1 MGYTKL
7 FSSIIASTIWRTGDK
22 TRLVWITMLAMAD
35 QFGVVE
41 ASVPGLSD
49 MARVTVAECREALDE
64 LQQPDPDSRSSEQEG
79 RRIEKVEG
87 GWRLINHG
95 KYREKMSRDERRE
108 YQRLYQRSYRKQN
121 VNSDSDKLTKFD
133 IQKQKQNRTET
144 PVRTEV
150 PSPAAPPT
158 PDAFTAFWSAYPK
171 KAGKAAALKVWK
183 RLRPPESLVVGI
195 LAGVATAKQSR
206 QWREGYIPNPA
217 RWLNEGRW
225 DDEVEV
231 ARPVGVGV
239 AASDWVCPHIKDGEP
254 MHGSRHAC
262 DLFETLPMYSD
273 ERARLSEGR
282 WDDEEVARPVGG

>member
-1 MGYTKL
+1 
-7 FSSIIASTIWRTGDK
+7 
-22 TRLVWITMLAMAD
+22 MLAMAD

-133 IQKQKQNRTET
+133 IQKQKQKQNRTET

-183 RLRPPESLVVGI
+183 RLRPSESLSEAIV
-195 LAGVATAKQSR
+195 AAVATAGQSR

-231 ARPVGVGV
+231 TRPVGIAG
-239 AASDWVCPHIKDGEP
+239 AASDWACPHMKDGATL
-254 MHGSRHAC
+254 HGNRHAC
-262 DLFETLPMYSD
+262 ELFDTLPMYAD
-273 ERARLSEGR
+273 ERERLGR
-282 WDDEEVARPVGG
+282 SAG

>member
-1 MGYTKL
+1 MTGYTKL
-7 FSSIIASTIWRTGDK
+7 FSSIIASTIWRADDK

-35 QFGVVE
+35 QFGIVE
-41 ASVPGLSD
+41 ASVPGLAD
-49 MARVTVAECREALDE
+49 MARVTLQECQDALQELSAPDE
-64 LQQPDPDSRSSEQEG
+64 YSRSTERDG
-79 RRIEKVEG
+79 RRIEPSDG

-95 KYREKMSRDERRE
+95 KYRDKMSRDERRE

-133 IQKQKQNRTET
+133 IQKQKQKQKQNRTET

-158 PDAFTAFWSAYPK
+158 PDAFTAFWAAYPK
-171 KAGKAAALKVWK
+171 KVGKAAALKTWK
-183 RLRPPESLVVGI
+183 RLRPSQSLSETI
-195 LAGVATAKQSR
+195 LATVAQATLSE
-206 QWREGYIPNPA
+206 QWTRGYIPNPA

-239 AASDWVCPHIKDGEP
+239 AASDWVCPHIKDGET
-254 MHGSRHAC
+254 MHGNSHAC
-262 DLFETLPMYSD
+262 DLFDTLPMYAD
-273 ERARLSEGR
+273 ERERLGR
-282 WDDEEVARPVGG
+282 SAG